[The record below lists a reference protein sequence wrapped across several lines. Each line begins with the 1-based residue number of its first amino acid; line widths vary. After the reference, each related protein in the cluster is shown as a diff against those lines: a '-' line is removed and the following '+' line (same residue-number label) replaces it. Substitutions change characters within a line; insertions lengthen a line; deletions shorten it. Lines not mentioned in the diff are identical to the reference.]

1 MTKFEILFTV
11 ILTVLCY
18 SLYFIF
24 KSWIYTSILNTLLLC
39 FYILFVFGKL
49 PKIFYREGNIPT
61 SKTEIVCI
69 WGGIAFLFC
78 CWTVDFFPIYYKQ
91 IGRAGFVCA
100 ILTVCVVM
108 LSTYMKRIFG
118 ELPKDVFLKNHQ
130 YYLRTVLIIFT
141 NIYMVPACAYSYH
154 ASYNQN
160 GRLISKEILDGFNE
174 YKTKYVDSLSCY
186 VTLAIINDPSDK
198 DIKHLEYNIYY
209 KKYPDV
215 IEKIDTIKIVK
226 REKKNHE
233 KE

>member
-24 KSWIYTSILNTLLLC
+24 NSWIPPVILNMLLLL

-49 PKIFYREGNIPT
+49 PDVFYKNGKHLTN
-61 SKTEIVCI
+61 KTEFVCV
-69 WGGIAFLFC
+69 WSGIIFLLC
-78 CWTVDFFPIYYKQ
+78 CLLAELFPIYYRLL
-91 IGRAGFVCA
+91 GRIGFVCV